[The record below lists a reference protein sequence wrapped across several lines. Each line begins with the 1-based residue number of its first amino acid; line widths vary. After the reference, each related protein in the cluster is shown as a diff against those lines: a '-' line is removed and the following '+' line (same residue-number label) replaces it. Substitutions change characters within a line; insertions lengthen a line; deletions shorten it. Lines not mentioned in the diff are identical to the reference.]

1 MSIGRLLRSAASACA
16 AAALAAC
23 AAVGSA
29 PGGVSGEGVAY
40 YLPSSRVL
48 LTASL
53 NQERDTLFVEASE
66 PAMVPDED
74 HAYVLRP
81 YYSPTNTEKLQIGV
95 TPEGFLTTVNLES
108 DGRLDE
114 TLVAAAESAA
124 SLFESAARTEN
135 RIILFEEMID
145 PEAVAV
151 NPAALRDLNFRL
163 NAALAQMRTK
173 GREARELNALKRHP
187 RPVEVRVERL
197 FRAAAPDTVAR
208 GAQDCAEGVCYR
220 RLSTYALTLRFAD
233 GVQRMVLFGAPN
245 GSPTYVAPIDRG
257 LFTTWKTDLTL
268 KDGVLT
274 AYRIENGAELEAA
287 AALPAEMVGAMIQ
300 GITKRG
306 QLFNSRATLIDAETK
321 LVEAQA
327 SSRRRTLA
335 AQRESAITPGG
346 SMMSVSIGAQ
356 AGEPPAPRMQLGF
369 GATEGALIS
378 PLAPMSDL
386 VPPQTAD
393 MGDFGGQSLPS
404 DPGEP

>member
-1 MSIGRLLRSAASACA
+1 MRIGRLLRGATALCA

-23 AAVGSA
+23 AAAGSA
-29 PGGVSGEGVAY
+29 PGGLSGEGIAY
-40 YLPSSRVL
+40 SLPSARVL

-53 NQERDTLFVEASE
+53 NQDRDSLLVEASE
-66 PAMVPDED
+66 PAYVPDED
-74 HAYVLRP
+74 HSYVLRP
-81 YYSPTNTEKLQIGV
+81 YYSPANADKLQICV

-114 TLVAAAESAA
+114 SLIAAAESAA
-124 SLFESAARTEN
+124 SLFESAARAEN

-145 PEAVAV
+145 PEAVAA

-163 NAALAQMRTK
+163 NAALSQMRTK

-187 RPVEVRVERL
+187 QPVQVRVERL
-197 FRAAAPDTVAR
+197 FRPAAPETVAR

-233 GVQRMVLFGAPN
+233 GAQRMVLFGAPN
-245 GSPTYVAPIDRG
+245 GSPTYVAPVDRG

-268 KDGVLT
+268 QNGVLT
-274 AYRIENGAELEAA
+274 GYKIESGSELEAA
-287 AALPAEMVGAMIQ
+287 AALPAEMVGAVIQ

-306 QLFNSRATLIDAETK
+306 QLFNSRATLVEAETK

-327 SSRRRTLA
+327 SARRRTLA
-335 AQRESAITPGG
+335 AQRESAIQPGA
-346 SMMSVSIGAQ
+346 SMMRVSIGAE

-378 PLAPMSDL
+378 PLAPISDL
-386 VPPQTAD
+386 VPPQAAD